1 MTSDGLTA
9 RFAILIAA
17 AALSSGSGA
26 TWGLDLSEQSAREG
40 LPSAPQR
47 PVGQMNAV
55 AEAGESTATE
65 VAFYRWIDQ
74 ADTGTKIKL
83 RLLWSKTT
91 NSRTIHVDVGDERV
105 ILTGVVGTRREKEMA
120 HRTASRMVGVV
131 GVDNRLD
138 VDPDAS
144 RVDQGDPLPDK
155 SDPGVFDSWI
165 TTRITASLSFDRTI
179 DHALIR
185 VASHSGI
192 ATLKGQVPTLM
203 QKRDAG
209 LIAADTAGVER
220 VENDLVV
227 APRM

>member
-1 MTSDGLTA
+1 MTSDGLTV
-9 RFAILIAA
+9 RFASLIVA

-26 TWGLDLSEQSAREG
+26 TWGLDPSEQPAREG
-40 LPSAPQR
+40 SPSAPQMAL
-47 PVGQMNAV
+47 GGLNGA
-55 AEAGESTATE
+55 AEAEGNTSTE

-74 ADTGTKIKL
+74 ADTGTRIKL

-105 ILTGVVGTRREKEMA
+105 LLTGVVRTWREKEVA
-120 HRTASRMVGVV
+120 HRTASRMAGVV

-185 VASHSGI
+185 VASRSGI
-192 ATLKGQVPTLM
+192 ATLKGQVPTSI
-203 QKRDAG
+203 QKREAG

-220 VENDLVV
+220 VENELVV